1 MGWNSG
7 SATDLSASLLKT
19 VASLLPQLPYL
30 NSGILRVHANI
41 YEIGKV
47 CKLNEVNTGIK
58 EGRVVWSLLPR
69 RKLPSR
75 LGKNKE
81 GGSPLQ
87 EVEEGVPWDLSP
99 CQVTHPSTPP
109 PPIMRK
115 PGT

>member
-19 VASLLPQLPYL
+19 VASLLPQFPHL

-58 EGRVVWSLLPR
+58 ERRIVWSLLPR
-69 RKLPSR
+69 RKLLSR

-87 EVEEGVPWDLSP
+87 EVEEGVLWDLSP
-99 CQVTHPSTPP
+99 RQVTHPSTPRP
-109 PPIMRK
+109 P
-115 PGT
+115 